1 MNDILRV
8 HLVYPLGNRISKPDT
23 IGQNLKHTLE
33 KFYNLKE
40 TYDESFDHERFNIE
54 CPNIYNRIKIKCKKF
69 LKII

>member
-8 HLVYPLGNRISKPDT
+8 QLVYPLGNRISKPDI
-23 IGQNLKHTLE
+23 IGQNLKNTLE

-40 TYDESFDHERFNIE
+40 SYDESFDHERFNIE
-54 CPNIYNRIKIKCKKF
+54 RPNIYNRFMKICRKF

>member
-1 MNDILRV
+1 VNDILRV

-40 TYDESFDHERFNIE
+40 TYDESFNHERFNIE
-54 CPNIYNRIKIKCKKF
+54 CPNIYNRIMAKCKKS
-69 LKII
+69 LKIT